1 MVNNWVGVMGR
12 ILSFSFVVWAIST
25 VSFSAHATKVET
37 YKKSPELF
45 CLAQNI
51 YFEARGEPLLG
62 KIAVGHVV
70 LNRVADKRFP
80 GHVCKVIQ
88 QGGHRRL
95 HRCQFSWWCDGKS
108 DDPQDVTAWYEA
120 VFVAHLIRKGVTID
134 PTKGALWYHAVTVRP
149 NWANRMR
156 REAKIGQ
163 HIFYTKPKR
172 RVSRSSRS
180 SKPRG

>member
-1 MVNNWVGVMGR
+1 MVNNWVDVMGR
-12 ILSFSFVVWAIST
+12 ILYLPFIVWSVFSIT
-25 VSFSAHATKVET
+25 FSAHATKVET

-70 LNRVADKRFP
+70 LNRVVDKRFP
-80 GHVCKVIQ
+80 DHVCKVIQ
-88 QGGHRRL
+88 QGGYRRL

-108 DDPQDVTAWYEA
+108 DAPRDVKAWYEA
-120 VFVAHLIRKGVTID
+120 IFVAHLIRKGVTID
-134 PTKGALWYHAVTVRP
+134 PTKGALWYHAVTVSP
-149 NWANRMR
+149 NWATRMR

-163 HIFYTKPKR
+163 HIFYTKPPR
-172 RVSRSSRS
+172 RLTRRSVI

>member
-12 ILSFSFVVWAIST
+12 ILSFSFITWA
-25 VSFSAHATKVET
+25 VSSFLFSAQAMKVET

-80 GHVCKVIQ
+80 DHVCKVIR

-108 DDPQDVTAWYEA
+108 DAPRDVKAWYEA
-120 VFVAHLIRKGVTID
+120 IFVAHLIRKGVTID
-134 PTKGALWYHAVTVRP
+134 PTKGALWYHAVTVSP
-149 NWANRMR
+149 NWANHMR

-172 RVSRSSRS
+172 RVSRL
-180 SKPRG
+180 SKESTPRG